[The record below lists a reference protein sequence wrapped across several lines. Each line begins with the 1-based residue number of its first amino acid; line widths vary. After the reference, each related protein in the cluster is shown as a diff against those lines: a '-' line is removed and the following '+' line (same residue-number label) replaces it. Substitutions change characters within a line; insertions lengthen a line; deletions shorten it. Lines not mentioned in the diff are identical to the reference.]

1 MKMNEPLLL
10 YRLPWQTVSVHP
22 GAHPGQMIGAGHLFK
37 RHEPLVASPDPR
49 RIDLR
54 ATVLDPFSG
63 YRVRVYQQPST
74 VNVYLIADLSASMS
88 HASKKPALIRF
99 LLTAA
104 HSAFSYGDRFGFIGC
119 EGNVIRPWLI
129 PSCQQLG
136 PVTALAEQLEASR
149 FVGAAEGLL
158 QASAYLPSSRSLV
171 FLLSDCHFPLQQL
184 RAVLATLQLHDVI
197 PLVLWDQ
204 EEHTRLPDWG
214 LVSFQDMENHARR
227 TLLMRPALRRKI
239 IDGYQR
245 RQHELRRCFRSFGK
259 EPLFIAENYTT
270 QSINRYLQQRTA

>member
-1 MKMNEPLLL
+1 MNEPLLL
-10 YRLPWQTVSVHP
+10 YRLLWQTGSVYP

-37 RHEPLVASPDPR
+37 RHEPLIASLDPR

-63 YRVRVYQQPST
+63 YRVRVYQQLSA

-88 HASKKPALIRF
+88 HGSKKPALIRF

-104 HSAFSYGDRFGFIGC
+104 GSAFSYGDSFGFIGC
-119 EGNVIRPWLI
+119 AENVIRQWLI

-136 PVTALAEQLEASR
+136 PVTALAEQLRASR
-149 FVGAAEGLL
+149 FSGTAEGLR

-171 FLLSDCHFPLQQL
+171 FLLSDCHFSLQQL
-184 RAVLATLQLHDVI
+184 REVLAMLQPHDVI

-204 EEHTRLPDWG
+204 EEYTGLPGWG
-214 LVSFQDMENHARR
+214 LVSFLDMENQTRR
-227 TLLMRPALRRKI
+227 TLLMRPALRQKI
-239 IDGYQR
+239 IDSYRR
-245 RQHELRRCFRSFGK
+245 RQHELQRCFRAFGA
-259 EPLFIAENYTT
+259 EPLFISENYTT
-270 QSINRYLQQRTA
+270 RSINCYLQQRTA